1 MTGKRGR
8 TRQHRD
14 EMGSVMSTQQ
24 EKPATE
30 LEPLVRP
37 RVSVIGTGYLGAT
50 HAAAVAELG
59 FEVIGVDA
67 DPAKVEA
74 LADGRLPFFEPD
86 LAELISTH
94 LRSGRLR
101 FTTDL
106 AEAVALSDIHF
117 ICVGTPQQAT
127 SHAANLAYVEE
138 AVAGVARNLSHDG
151 LIVGKSTVPVGTG
164 ARLREIVAALVPEGV
179 DAELIWNPEFL
190 REGKAVE
197 DTLRPDRI
205 VIGGA
210 SAAAEQA
217 LRTLY
222 ATPISNGT
230 PVIACDLPTAELV
243 KVSANAFLATKIS
256 FINAI
261 AELCQAAGA
270 DVSVLA
276 DALGHDARI
285 GRQFL
290 NAGLGFGG
298 GCLPKDIRALMHRS
312 GELGAF
318 AAVGLL
324 QQVDEI
330 NMAQRQK
337 VVELALAA
345 CGGSVLN
352 HRIGVLGAAFKPQT
366 DDVRDSP
373 ALNVAAALHLRG
385 AQVVV
390 FDPAAGGTG
399 RRMFPTLGFAE
410 SAEEAVIGAD
420 AILVLTEW
428 PEFVQADPHAIG
440 ALVRHRAVIDARN
453 CLDVAAWQ
461 DAGWAVSSL
470 GRLNSVSMEPE
481 PVRGTVLAALTR

>member
-1 MTGKRGR
+1 MGEEHVTSASETGSGG
-8 TRQHRD
+8 T
-14 EMGSVMSTQQ
+14 G
-24 EKPATE
+24 A
-30 LEPLVRP
+30 RP

-59 FEVIGVDA
+59 FEVVGVDS

-74 LADGRLPFFEPD
+74 LAAGRLPFFEPG

-94 LRSGRLR
+94 LTTGRLR

-106 AEAVALSDIHF
+106 AEAVGVSDIHF
-117 ICVGTPQQAT
+117 ICVGTPQQTT
-127 SHAANLAYVEE
+127 SHAANLGYVEQ
-138 AVAGVARNLSHDG
+138 AVADVARALSHDG

-164 ARLREIVAALVPEGV
+164 ARLREIVGALVPEGI
-179 DAELIWNPEFL
+179 DAELVWNPEFL
-190 REGKAVE
+190 REGKAVD

-210 SAAAEQA
+210 SDAAQAA
-217 LRTLY
+217 LRALY
-222 ATPISNGT
+222 ATPISRGT

-270 DVSVLA
+270 DVTTLA

-312 GELGAF
+312 GELGALGV
-318 AAVGLL
+318 VGLL

-330 NMAQRQK
+330 NMGQRQK
-337 VVELALAA
+337 VVEAALVA

-390 FDPAAGGTG
+390 FDPAAGETG
-399 RRMFPTLGFAE
+399 RRMFPTLAFAE
-410 SAEEAVIGAD
+410 SIEEAARGAD

-428 PEFVQADPHAIG
+428 PEFLAVDPRDLG
-440 ALVRHRAVIDARN
+440 ALVSHRLVIDGRN
-453 CLDVAAWQ
+453 CLDVPAWQ
-461 DAGWAVSSL
+461 AAGWSVGSL
-470 GRLNSVSMEPE
+470 GRSAPVLEPDN
-481 PVRGTVLAALTR
+481 VWGAGIRGVLVH